1 MKKTTILFF
10 CILFSLV
17 VTLVSVGYKHY
28 ETMTKEQC
36 AEIRV
41 DCDTYRQL
49 SGGFPLAYLFD
60 VPEVSVEAQL
70 SFIEDD
76 VNVNFFLLDWFIH
89 SSVLSA
95 GIFIIIHFSKKLSV
109 HGVEKGV

>member
-17 VTLVSVGYKHY
+17 VTFVSVLYKHY
-28 ETMTKEQC
+28 EIMPKEQC
-36 AEIRV
+36 AELRV
-41 DCDTYRQL
+41 DCDTYHQL
-49 SGGFPLAYLFD
+49 SGGFPLAYLYD
-60 VPEVSVEAQL
+60 VPEIAVEAQL

-76 VNVNFFLLDWFIH
+76 VKVYLFLLDWLIH
-89 SSVLSA
+89 TSVLSA
-95 GIFIIIHFSKKLSV
+95 GIFIIIHFSKKLAV